1 MAANYEMDE
10 IALVK
15 TKKHIETDKS
25 GREKIEYASREV
37 FCYEKSVGM
46 SEYYRAQS
54 AGTKV
59 SIIIGIRKDEY
70 DESIITREDGK
81 RVRPSEVEKDG
92 ILYKIERAY
101 KIPESDIMEFTL
113 VEVE

>member
-54 AGTKV
+54 AGTQV
-59 SIIIGIRKDEY
+59 SVILGIRKDEY
-70 DESIITREDGK
+70 DASILFKDGK
-81 RVRPSEVEKDG
+81 RVLPSEVEKDG

-101 KIPESDIMEFTL
+101 KILENGIVELTL